1 MGRGLGGLGK
11 TGSRSGAATTVLRAS
26 MPLLNQEVE
35 VAIMKVRFEGV
46 IPTVGGLGRRQDSRG
61 RTAKPSGA
69 LSQAQSHLTLPGS
82 PKTFNQ
88 SSQAGEWRQAA
99 EADGS
104 RVCVKG
110 WDWATVKEILRRRVP
125 CASGL
130 LGVGAP
136 RRGQQGSE
144 QTAPGLSC
152 SSCLLQ
158 LCPGTS
164 WSNSNNFYSKL
175 LSLRLAHA
183 TRAPSQAPRSTWRSP
198 AGSS

>member
-1 MGRGLGGLGK
+1 MLHLPAQAQKGVRRRCPLGGGRRR
-11 TGSRSGAATTVLRAS
+11 GG
-26 MPLLNQEVE
+26 E
-35 VAIMKVRFEGV
+35 VAGFRA
-46 IPTVGGLGRRQDSRG
+46 GRRPLRLIPQEQGSGVKETFSHQLPVPRLRWVGSRG
-61 RTAKPSGA
+61 RDKRISVGTDIAAK
-69 LSQAQSHLTLPGS
+69 
-82 PKTFNQ
+82 
-88 SSQAGEWRQAA
+88 
-99 EADGS
+99 GS
-104 RVCVKG
+104 RVSVWG
-110 WDWATVKEILRRRVP
+110 G
-125 CASGL
+125 GL

-175 LSLRLAHA
+175 LSLHLAHA
-183 TRAPSQAPRSTWRSP
+183 TCAPSQAPRSTWRSP